1 MRDKEPI
8 DWLDLMIEFLIFFVF
23 LSSSVITANFLGYG
37 VGPIEGFFIGM
48 FWVYI
53 IPKVR
58 GVYKRKNQ
66 Q

>member
-8 DWLDLMIEFLIFFVF
+8 DWMDTLIEFMIFFVF
-23 LSSSVITANFLGYG
+23 LSASVITANFLGYG
-37 VGPIEGFFIGM
+37 VGPFEGFFIGL

-58 GVYKRKNQ
+58 TAFKRKN
-66 Q
+66 